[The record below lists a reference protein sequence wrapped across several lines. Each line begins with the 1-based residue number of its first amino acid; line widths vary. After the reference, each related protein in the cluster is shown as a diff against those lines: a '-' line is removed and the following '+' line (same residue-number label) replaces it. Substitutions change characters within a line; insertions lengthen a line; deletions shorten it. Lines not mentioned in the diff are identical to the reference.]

1 MPQRALVAK
10 ELATLLGV
18 LAHPHRVRIVEELR
32 EREQDVNSLRDI
44 LGIAHSGVSQ
54 HLGVLRAHRIVEERR
69 EGRHVFYHLRQPEL
83 ASWLTVGL
91 RFLEGDRE
99 AHEQFLAALEH
110 VRGLWPSDFPI
121 EDSSSGEIAGAASSA
136 GR

>member
-1 MPQRALVAK
+1 MPERALVAK

-18 LAHPHRVRIVEELR
+18 LAHPNRVRIVEELR
-32 EREQDVNSLRDI
+32 GGEQDVNTLRDS

-69 EGRHVFYHLRQPEL
+69 EGRHVYYHLRQPEL

-99 AHEQFLAALEH
+99 AREQFLAALDH
-110 VRGLWPSDFPI
+110 VRGLWPSDFQVT
-121 EDSSSGEIAGAASSA
+121 ASPTLEPTV
-136 GR
+136 GDV